1 MAKLKFAS
9 NFGIQKDT
17 VIYLVSKVFKED
29 IA

>member
-17 VIYLVSKVFKED
+17 VDYLVGKVFKENMN
-29 IA
+29 